1 MLGLLGWLGVAL
13 IAGMLAI
20 TVHDA
25 LLRPAF
31 RRLASRNLARRWPE
45 GSLVVLGSSLGTAI
59 IAASFLVGATFQSSL
74 RDDARTKLGPIDEE
88 VVAVGRVTPPASW
101 HALVTP
107 PIPGTD
113 GVAAAVTAPAAFSAP
128 ARAGEATRAVPD
140 AVVAE
145 TDFVKGRALG
155 HHPAATGLAH
165 AGRTPVG
172 REVVINQVLA
182 SKLRARVG
190 SSISLHAYGQTRA
203 LVVRTIVPQVGL
215 AGAFDAFVAQGTIAS
230 MAAKSDI
237 AAATPPSIV
246 LMVSNKGGVFDSAGN
261 TDQVV
266 AEINRRLAGQANVE
280 VLTVKQDLLRDAT
293 ESGHQIGQLFTG
305 VGVFSVLAGVLLLVN
320 LFVMLAEE
328 RRRELGMARAVGLK
342 RRDLMRVFAL
352 EGAVYAVLSAFVGAL
367 GGIAVGWLIVQAT
380 RRIFS
385 RGGDEFTLHF
395 SAPAVDLAIAGGIG
409 LGIALLTVWITS
421 GRTARMNV
429 VRAIRDLPDP
439 KVEGHRFHSSLFA
452 SVGVV
457 VGGIVTVAGLL
468 VPIAIAAL
476 VGPPIV
482 LFSAIPLVR
491 PVLGRRTTVSLLS
504 ASALLWCS
512 GVFTFLPG
520 ATKGAGIPVFIVM
533 GVIMVGAA
541 VTLASS
547 IDHAW
552 VSLAERV
559 SRTGHGLAARLGL
572 AYPLAR
578 LFRTAMLLAMYS
590 LIVFTLTFIAVYSQ
604 ILGAQAHT
612 FTDEVRAGT
621 DLRVDSNP
629 ANPVN
634 PAELRAQPGVAAVAP
649 LVQSAPDFTASFA
662 HTPKQWGLSGFDV
675 RLLASGTP
683 ALSSRSAA
691 YASDEAAFRSLLTD
705 PTNIVVDAQF
715 LSKGTGSQPGNDQ
728 VQVGD
733 RTTAINPATGQTRVY
748 TVVGIMS
755 HDIAQVGSLASAAS
769 VESLMGDLAVTSR
782 FYVQVDPG
790 TSPTVV
796 AAQLNAHLI
805 DHGVDAQTFRALVDK
820 SIATELGFLQ
830 LMQGYLALGLIIGI
844 AGLGVV
850 MVRAVRERRRQ
861 LGMLR
866 AIGFSAD
873 TVRRAFL
880 AEAAFIAAQG
890 IVIGV
895 ALGLVTSYQMLTKSA
910 TLGGQPLPF
919 DAPWLLLAALAS
931 VPFFASLA
939 AVMIPASQA
948 AAINPAAVLR
958 RAD

>member
-31 RRLASRNLARRWPE
+31 RRLAARNLARRWPE

-88 VVAVGRVTPPASW
+88 VVAVGRVTPSPVW
-101 HALVTP
+101 LALAVP
-107 PIPGTD
+107 PLPGTD
-113 GVAAAVTAPAAFSAP
+113 GHVTAVTAPAAFSAQS
-128 ARAGEATRAVPD
+128 RTGVDRAVPD

-145 TDFVKGRALG
+145 MDFDDARAFG
-155 HHPAATGLAH
+155 NDPAATGLAH
-165 AGRTPVG
+165 VGDDPTG
-172 REVVINQVLA
+172 REVVVNQVLA
-182 SKLRARVG
+182 SKLHAQVG
-190 SSISLHAYGQTRA
+190 SAISLHAYGQTRP

-215 AGAFDAFVAQGTIAS
+215 AGRFDAFVAKGTIAA
-230 MAAKSDI
+230 MAARSTV
-237 AAATPPSIV
+237 AAATPPSAV
-246 LMVSNKGGVFDSAGN
+246 FLVSNKGGVFDSAGN
-261 TDQVV
+261 SDAVV
-266 AEINRRLAGQANVE
+266 AEIRSRLAGQPSVE
-280 VLTVKQDLLRDAT
+280 VRPVKRDLLRDAND
-293 ESGHQIGQLFTG
+293 SGHQIGQLFTG

-352 EGAVYAVLSAFVGAL
+352 EGAVYAVLSAFVGAI

-385 RGGDEFTLHF
+385 GGSDAFVLHF
-395 SAPAVDLAIAGGIG
+395 SAPAADLAIAGGIG
-409 LGIALLTVWITS
+409 LGIALATVWITS
-421 GRTARMNV
+421 ARTGRMNV
-429 VRAIRDLPDP
+429 VRALRDLPDP
-439 KVEGHRFHSSLFA
+439 RPEGHRFHSSLFA
-452 SVGVV
+452 SIGVAA
-457 VGGIVTVAGLL
+457 GIAVTVVGLL
-468 VPIAIAAL
+468 VPVPIAAL
-476 VGPPIV
+476 VGPPLM
-482 LFSAIPLVR
+482 LFCAIPLVR

-504 ASALLWCS
+504 LASLLWCS

-520 ATKGAGIPVFIVM
+520 ETRGAGIPVFIVM
-533 GVIMVGAA
+533 GIIMVGAA

-552 VSLAERV
+552 VALAEHV

-590 LIVFTLTFIAVYSQ
+590 LIVFTLTFIAVYAQ
-604 ILGAQAHT
+604 IIGAQAHT

-629 ANPVN
+629 ANPVT
-634 PAELRAQPGVAAVAP
+634 PAALRSEPGVAAVAP
-649 LVQSAPDFTASFA
+649 LVRSAPDFTASFQQ
-662 HTPKQWGLSGFDV
+662 TPTQWGLTGFDA
-675 RLLASGTP
+675 RLLHSGTP
-683 ALSSRSAA
+683 SLSARSAA
-691 YASDEAAFRSLLTD
+691 YPSDEEAFRSLLAD
-705 PTNIVVDAQF
+705 PTNIVVDNQF
-715 LSKGTGSQPGNDQ
+715 LSTSDSGQPGNDQ
-728 VQVGD
+728 VEVGN
-733 RTTAINPATGQTRVY
+733 RVVAINPATGQHRTY
-748 TVVGIMS
+748 TVVGIMN
-755 HDIAQVGSLASAAS
+755 HDIPQVGAFASASS
-769 VESLMGDLAVTSR
+769 VRSLMGNLAVSSR
-782 FYVQVDPG
+782 FYVEVEPG
-790 TSPTVV
+790 TSPSVV
-796 AAQLNAHLI
+796 AARLNARFI
-805 DHGVDAQTFRALVDK
+805 DHGVDAKTFQSLVRD

-866 AIGFSAD
+866 AIGFSAPV
-873 TVRRAFL
+873 VRRAFL

-895 ALGLVTSYQMLTKSA
+895 VLGLVTSYQMLTKSA

-919 DAPWLLLAALAS
+919 DAPWLLLIALAS
-931 VPFFASLA
+931 VPFWASLA
-939 AVMIPASQA
+939 AVLIPASQA
-948 AAINPAAVLR
+948 ASINPAVVLR